1 MRKNINKLVAFAIG
15 ISIISGS
22 IIPAFAADTTTQD
35 TSITENVQAQGNVNV
50 KPVLTLEDAISAAI
64 GNSNTIFLLGKKINL
79 EEDMLDLQDKKDDS
93 GYDHDNQELIIK
105 QDKQKKDFQEDVVA
119 QDITDKYNDLV
130 AQGKALD
137 KIKKQIDI
145 KTKEVSDAELKKSLG
160 LITSI
165 DLTKTQIEIQ
175 TLKNSQINA
184 ENTLKNSQDYFQVV
198 VGKDLSKYTLS
209 QEANYEVFRIDG
221 SLDNYLDN
229 IIDKYVEY
237 DKDIYDL
244 LKDHIKD
251 DMGTVAEPGEMPEL
265 SEFHDITNAD
275 GSITTKKDQL
285 DAALEA
291 YTAKTKEY
299 TTYLTSKFTMNQQ
312 NITLLEKKKGYKQA
326 LNACYSNLL
335 KLENNINVLKANIEL
350 NNKQLSNMKLQYDL
364 GLKTKTDYNNQAL
377 LSDDLDSNLT
387 TLVNNYNKLKN
398 SIQKPWTISTSSTT
412 AAQ

>member
-15 ISIISGS
+15 VSIISGS

-35 TSITENVQAQGNVNV
+35 TSITENVQAQGNV

-145 KTKEVSDAELKKSLG
+145 KTKEVSDAQLKKNLG

-198 VGKDLSKYTLS
+198 IGKDLSKYTLS

-221 SLDNYLDN
+221 SVDNYLDN

-237 DKDIYDL
+237 DKESYDL
-244 LKDHIKD
+244 LKDNVKDIKD
-251 DMGTVAEPGEMPEL
+251 TSPEPGAIPTISDFKDKL
-265 SEFHDITNAD
+265 GAD
-275 GSITTKKDQL
+275 GITITTKKEDL
-285 DAALEA
+285 LKDAL
-291 YTAKTKEY
+291 AKY
-299 TTYLTSKFTMNQQ
+299 TTDTTNYVAYLSSKYA
-312 NITLLEKKKGYKQA
+312 LSGKGVALAEEKKGYKQA
-326 LNACYSNLL
+326 LNASYSALL
-335 KLENNINVLKANIEL
+335 NLENNINVLKSNIGL

-377 LSDDLDSNLT
+377 ISDDLENNLR

-398 SIQKPWTISTSSTT
+398 NIQKPWAMSASSGST
-412 AAQ
+412 AQ

>member
-15 ISIISGS
+15 VSIISGS

-35 TSITENVQAQGNVNV
+35 TSITENVQAQGNI

-145 KTKEVSDAELKKSLG
+145 KTKEVSDAQLKKNLG

-198 VGKDLSKYTLS
+198 IGKDLSKYTLS

-221 SLDNYLDN
+221 SVDNYLDN

-237 DKDIYDL
+237 DKESYDL
-244 LKDHIKD
+244 LKDNVKDIKD
-251 DMGTVAEPGEMPEL
+251 TSPEPGAIPTISDFKDKL
-265 SEFHDITNAD
+265 GAD
-275 GSITTKKDQL
+275 GITITTKKEDL
-285 DAALEA
+285 LKDAL
-291 YTAKTKEY
+291 AKY
-299 TTYLTSKFTMNQQ
+299 TTDTTNYVAYLSSKYA
-312 NITLLEKKKGYKQA
+312 LSGKGVALAEEKKGYKQA
-326 LNACYSNLL
+326 LNASYSALL
-335 KLENNINVLKANIEL
+335 NLENNINVLKSNIGL

-377 LSDDLDSNLT
+377 ISDDLENNLR

-398 SIQKPWTISTSSTT
+398 NIQKPWAMSASSGST
-412 AAQ
+412 AQ

>member
-1 MRKNINKLVAFAIG
+1 MRKNINKLVALAIG
-15 ISIISGS
+15 VSIVGGS
-22 IIPAFAADTTTQD
+22 IIPAFAADTTTQN
-35 TSITENVQAQGNVNV
+35 TSTTGNVQAQVNT
-50 KPVLTLEDAISAAI
+50 KPVLTLEEAIEAGIS
-64 GNSNTIFLLGKKINL
+64 NNNTIFLQGKKINL

-105 QDKQKKDFQEDVVA
+105 QDKQKKDFQEEVVA

-137 KIKKQIDI
+137 KIKKQITI
-145 KTKEVSDAELKKSLG
+145 KIKELSDAELKKSLG

-165 DLTKTQIEIQ
+165 DLTKTQIDIQ
-175 TLKNSQINA
+175 TLKNSENDA
-184 ENTLKNSQDYFQVV
+184 ENTLKNSRDYFQVV
-198 VGKDLSKYTLS
+198 TGKDLSKYALV
-209 QEANYEVFRIDG
+209 QDANYEVFKING
-221 SLDNYLDN
+221 SVDEYLDN

-251 DMGTVAEPGEMPEL
+251 DIGTVAEPGEMPEL
-265 SEFHDITNAD
+265 SGFNDITNAD
-275 GSITTKKDQL
+275 GTITTKKDQL
-285 DAALEA
+285 DAAMKV
-291 YTAKTKEY
+291 YTTKTTEY

-335 KLENNINVLKANIEL
+335 KLENNITVLKANIEL

-398 SIQKPWTISTSSTT
+398 SIQKPWTISSVSS
-412 AAQ
+412 